1 MTLFTRVA
9 LTLGCA
15 LALQPVYAEQ
25 LSLDRIYSS
34 PSLSGQTPKLTEIL
48 TRRASRNLLT
58 REKRRLKPLRFVGVQ
73 FSG

>member
-25 LSLDRIYSS
+25 LSLERIYSS
-34 PSLSGQTPKLTEIL
+34 PSLSGQTPKSLKFSP
-48 TRRASRNLLT
+48 RRPSRNLLT